1 MLELITQKDQDFL
14 QNIENLDEE
23 YIQKFINKKIS
34 EIAIAIETAAEN
46 ADKAKDRTQ
55 KAKNLNTDSD
65 WQTYIP
71 IFGRWLGETSEEKK
85 EIKSNMI
92 LEVAELQNESMN
104 QMTTILKEV
113 VIFFTS
119 SFCIATRMNQALSL
133 IIAQGF
139 VKSDGKVIRLSKAAK
154 EQFQQIQKFTLSFI
168 AVSFTHSRPHET
180 SPDNVCRL
188 LLEKKK
194 HKRKRVPCPLLSDSV
209 DQSQQ
214 P

>member
-71 IFGRWLGETSEEKK
+71 IFGRWLGEISEEKK
-85 EIKSNMI
+85 KLNPI
-92 LEVAELQNESMN
+92 
-104 QMTTILKEV
+104 
-113 VIFFTS
+113 
-119 SFCIATRMNQALSL
+119 
-133 IIAQGF
+133 
-139 VKSDGKVIRLSKAAK
+139 
-154 EQFQQIQKFTLSFI
+154 
-168 AVSFTHSRPHET
+168 
-180 SPDNVCRL
+180 
-188 LLEKKK
+188 
-194 HKRKRVPCPLLSDSV
+194 
-209 DQSQQ
+209 
-214 P
+214 

>member
-46 ADKAKDRTQ
+46 ADKAKERTQ

-85 EIKSNMI
+85 KLNPI
-92 LEVAELQNESMN
+92 
-104 QMTTILKEV
+104 
-113 VIFFTS
+113 
-119 SFCIATRMNQALSL
+119 
-133 IIAQGF
+133 
-139 VKSDGKVIRLSKAAK
+139 
-154 EQFQQIQKFTLSFI
+154 
-168 AVSFTHSRPHET
+168 
-180 SPDNVCRL
+180 
-188 LLEKKK
+188 
-194 HKRKRVPCPLLSDSV
+194 
-209 DQSQQ
+209 
-214 P
+214 

>member
-71 IFGRWLGETSEEKK
+71 IFRRWLGKTSEEKK
-85 EIKSNMI
+85 RN
-92 LEVAELQNESMN
+92 
-104 QMTTILKEV
+104 
-113 VIFFTS
+113 
-119 SFCIATRMNQALSL
+119 
-133 IIAQGF
+133 
-139 VKSDGKVIRLSKAAK
+139 
-154 EQFQQIQKFTLSFI
+154 
-168 AVSFTHSRPHET
+168 
-180 SPDNVCRL
+180 
-188 LLEKKK
+188 
-194 HKRKRVPCPLLSDSV
+194 
-209 DQSQQ
+209 
-214 P
+214 

>member
-23 YIQKFINKKIS
+23 YIQNLLIKIS

-85 EIKSNMI
+85 KLNPI
-92 LEVAELQNESMN
+92 
-104 QMTTILKEV
+104 
-113 VIFFTS
+113 
-119 SFCIATRMNQALSL
+119 
-133 IIAQGF
+133 
-139 VKSDGKVIRLSKAAK
+139 
-154 EQFQQIQKFTLSFI
+154 
-168 AVSFTHSRPHET
+168 
-180 SPDNVCRL
+180 
-188 LLEKKK
+188 
-194 HKRKRVPCPLLSDSV
+194 
-209 DQSQQ
+209 
-214 P
+214 

>member
-71 IFGRWLGETSEEKK
+71 IFDVGLEKHQKKK

-113 VIFFTS
+113 VIF
-119 SFCIATRMNQALSL
+119 LL
-133 IIAQGF
+133 PVF
-139 VKSDGKVIRLSKAAK
+139 V
-154 EQFQQIQKFTLSFI
+154 
-168 AVSFTHSRPHET
+168 
-180 SPDNVCRL
+180 L
-188 LLEKKK
+188 L
-194 HKRKRVPCPLLSDSV
+194 RV
-209 DQSQQ
+209 
-214 P
+214 

>member
-71 IFGRWLGETSEEKK
+71 IFGCWLGETSEEKK
-85 EIKSNMI
+85 RN
-92 LEVAELQNESMN
+92 
-104 QMTTILKEV
+104 
-113 VIFFTS
+113 
-119 SFCIATRMNQALSL
+119 
-133 IIAQGF
+133 
-139 VKSDGKVIRLSKAAK
+139 
-154 EQFQQIQKFTLSFI
+154 
-168 AVSFTHSRPHET
+168 
-180 SPDNVCRL
+180 
-188 LLEKKK
+188 
-194 HKRKRVPCPLLSDSV
+194 
-209 DQSQQ
+209 
-214 P
+214 

>member
-71 IFGRWLGETSEEKK
+71 ILDVG
-85 EIKSNMI
+85 
-92 LEVAELQNESMN
+92 
-104 QMTTILKEV
+104 
-113 VIFFTS
+113 
-119 SFCIATRMNQALSL
+119 
-133 IIAQGF
+133 
-139 VKSDGKVIRLSKAAK
+139 
-154 EQFQQIQKFTLSFI
+154 
-168 AVSFTHSRPHET
+168 
-180 SPDNVCRL
+180 
-188 LLEKKK
+188 LEKHQKK
-194 HKRKRVPCPLLSDSV
+194 KKKLNPI
-209 DQSQQ
+209 
-214 P
+214 